1 MLSLLI
7 SNALHA
13 ILNEQDAES
22 ALKLLMVQ

>member
-13 ILNEQDAES
+13 ILNKQDAES